1 MCAGLGATERAACRV
16 GSAPS
21 SQFAYLAADG
31 ARAPRDDESDARKL
45 EGTRRALVAV
55 GVEPAA
61 LTHLMQLL
69 AGILHLGNVRFGS
82 NAEDDAKCDADNA
95 LANVAAL
102 LQVDGEALATGL
114 CCRRFKAGQEWVTT
128 RNSVALASD
137 VR

>member
-31 ARAPRDDESDARKL
+31 ARSPRDDESDARKL

-61 LTHLMQLL
+61 LTHLMQ
-69 AGILHLGNVRFGS
+69 VRVRLRLRLRLRARVRGS
-82 NAEDDAKCDADNA
+82 
-95 LANVAAL
+95 
-102 LQVDGEALATGL
+102 G
-114 CCRRFKAGQEWVTT
+114 
-128 RNSVALASD
+128 
-137 VR
+137 